1 MIDAGAVLAQTIRI
15 VVGLIAAFLAAGVFL
30 AFGLFQVLDPHGDP
44 VAFGATIGTG
54 LVSASVIGGV
64 TFVPALIAVCVT
76 ELFRLR
82 GIVVHLAAAGLIAV
96 GVWSAGDP
104 QSVAPGSGG
113 LAPGSVVAA
122 AAGFVAGFVYWLIA
136 GRQAGTWRR
145 SREAGVARPKQDAAA
160 WTGAQGDDR
169 PPSSGTR

>member
-15 VVGLIAAFLAAGVFL
+15 VVGLIAAFLAAGIFL
-30 AFGLFQVLDPHGDP
+30 AFGLFQALDPQSDP
-44 VAFGATIGTG
+44 VGFGATVGTG

-64 TFVPALIAVCVT
+64 TFVPALIAVCAT
-76 ELFRLR
+76 EIFRLR
-82 GIVVHLAAAGLIAV
+82 GITVHLAAAGLIAV
-96 GVWSAGDP
+96 GVWSAGDA

-136 GRQAGTWRR
+136 GRQAGGWRR
-145 SREAGVARPKQDAAA
+145 SRDAGAPLEDRDATAR
-160 WTGAQGDDR
+160 TGAHGNDT
-169 PPSSGTR
+169 PPSSGAR